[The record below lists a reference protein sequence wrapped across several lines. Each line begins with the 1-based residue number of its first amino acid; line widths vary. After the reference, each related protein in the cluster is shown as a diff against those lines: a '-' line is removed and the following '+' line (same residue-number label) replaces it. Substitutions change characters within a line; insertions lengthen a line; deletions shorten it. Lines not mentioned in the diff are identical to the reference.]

1 MIELVF
7 LEVVL
12 FSSKILSASDSLGSI
27 KLPFVVEE
35 GDIRIQIDNT
45 HIMVTGTPLNDRL
58 YHFVKSRSVLEDR
71 VYEVER
77 MESRMIM
84 DGKSEEE
91 IVLEVGK
98 EREKLSNELDELAK
112 TFIQENYENV
122 LGPGVFIMLCN
133 GFPYPV
139 VTPVIEEIV
148 NGAPE
153 KFKNNQMVKGYMETA
168 RENMKK
174 LQTSR

>member
-1 MIELVF
+1 M
-7 LEVVL
+7 
-12 FSSKILSASDSLGSI
+12 
-27 KLPFVVEE
+27 PFVVEE

>member
-1 MIELVF
+1 
-7 LEVVL
+7 
-12 FSSKILSASDSLGSI
+12 
-27 KLPFVVEE
+27 
-35 GDIRIQIDNT
+35 
-45 HIMVTGTPLNDRL
+45 
-58 YHFVKSRSVLEDR
+58 
-71 VYEVER
+71 
-77 MESRMIM
+77 
-84 DGKSEEE
+84 
-91 IVLEVGK
+91 
-98 EREKLSNELDELAK
+98 
-112 TFIQENYENV
+112 
-122 LGPGVFIMLCN
+122 MLCN

>member
-1 MIELVF
+1 
-7 LEVVL
+7 
-12 FSSKILSASDSLGSI
+12 
-27 KLPFVVEE
+27 
-35 GDIRIQIDNT
+35 
-45 HIMVTGTPLNDRL
+45 
-58 YHFVKSRSVLEDR
+58 VKSRSVLEDR